1 MTRSVEQDRGDDTHL
16 CVFIDDGATR
26 RACCCASRGTRA
38 LAKGPEEIG
47 KLCETSRGRSW
58 AKDFGECHF
67 LLRRQR
73 KATTTAAL
81 RTRAQR
87 EFVGVDDAMAS
98 WRRNTRVATFLCGV
112 WCLVVTARPVEA
124 TCDVDALFANA
135 DAMTNATV
143 DALRAWLH
151 GVASAHHS
159 PVTYAAAYDLLES
172 IDSRDAQTVRLA
184 YGGSA
189 PKCRAFE
196 RDACVWNR
204 EHLWPQSYGVGESSG
219 LPYDAP
225 PRVDM
230 HALVP
235 SHAALNSARE
245 TGCSRIWTRTTRC
258 ARVVDGVVGRADVRT
273 PVATERRGRRRRLAP
288 TGFWQ
293 PPSNMKGFVAR
304 AMLYMAL
311 RYDGDDDD
319 TYDLR
324 LAQEAYRVSQ
334 EAYAP
339 SPNQTRPDAHY
350 AFGRLSDLLRWH
362 ASSAVAEWERAR
374 NDAVCAAQGNRN
386 RSWTARSR
394 PRVFGTVAEAEAGN
408 WGTWTTRT
416 GENPARTR
424 ARRAASRSPS
434 PTVAGVLLSRVLAAF
449 Y

>member
-1 MTRSVEQDRGDDTHL
+1 
-16 CVFIDDGATR
+16 
-26 RACCCASRGTRA
+26 
-38 LAKGPEEIG
+38 
-47 KLCETSRGRSW
+47 
-58 AKDFGECHF
+58 
-67 LLRRQR
+67 
-73 KATTTAAL
+73 
-81 RTRAQR
+81 
-87 EFVGVDDAMAS
+87 MAS
-98 WRRNTRVATFLCGV
+98 WRRNTRVTTFLCGV

-135 DAMTNATV
+135 DAVTNATV

-196 RDACVWNR
+196 GDACVWNR

-235 SHAALNSARE
+235 SHAALNSARGNRVFSQILDADDALCAE
-245 TGCSRIWTRTTRC
+245 WSTAWSDGRTC
-258 ARVVDGVVGRADVRT
+258 ET
-273 PVATERRGRRRRLAP
+273 PVATSSGVFGDAGSASIG
-288 TGFWQ
+288 GFWQ

-324 LAQEAYRVSQ
+324 LAQEAYRD
-334 EAYAP
+334 
-339 SPNQTRPDAHY
+339 PDARYY

-362 ASSAVAEWERAR
+362 ASSAVADWERAR

-386 RSWTARSR
+386 PFVDR
-394 PRVFGTVAEAEAGN
+394 PELVTRVFGTVAEAEAGN
-408 WGTWTTRT
+408 AETWTTRT
-416 GENPARTR
+416 NYSYASGADTSAAR
-424 ARRAASRSPS
+424 AFPRRLG
-434 PTVAGVLLSRVLAAF
+434 VAGVLLGVLPEVLVAAF

>member
-1 MTRSVEQDRGDDTHL
+1 
-16 CVFIDDGATR
+16 
-26 RACCCASRGTRA
+26 
-38 LAKGPEEIG
+38 
-47 KLCETSRGRSW
+47 
-58 AKDFGECHF
+58 
-67 LLRRQR
+67 
-73 KATTTAAL
+73 
-81 RTRAQR
+81 
-87 EFVGVDDAMAS
+87 MAF
-98 WRRNTRVATFLCGV
+98 WRRNTRVTTFLCGV

-196 RDACVWNR
+196 GDACVWNR

-235 SHAALNSARE
+235 SHAALNSARGNRVFSQILDQE
-245 TGCSRIWTRTTRC
+245 DEACAEWSTAWTDGRSCESPVST
-258 ARVVDGVVGRADVRT
+258 ASGVVGDAGS
-273 PVATERRGRRRRLAP
+273 ASIG
-288 TGFWQ
+288 GFWQ
-293 PPSNMKGFVAR
+293 PPSSMKGFVAR

-311 RYDGDDDD
+311 RYDGDETD
-319 TYDLR
+319 THDLR
-324 LAQEAYRVSQ
+324 LAQEASK
-334 EAYAP
+334 P
-339 SPNQTRPDAHY
+339 SLENETTYY

-362 ASSAVAEWERAR
+362 ASFAVADWERER
-374 NDAVCAAQGNRN
+374 NDAVCLAQGNRN
-386 RSWTARSR
+386 PFVDHPELVSK
-394 PRVFGTVAEAEAGN
+394 VFGTADEAEAMGN
-408 WGTWTTRT
+408 EQTWSTGTRSIGDEKVETSDARGVFFSTRREVSR
-416 GENPARTR
+416 GIALCIGLVV
-424 ARRAASRSPS
+424 ASFP
-434 PTVAGVLLSRVLAAF
+434 
-449 Y
+449 